1 MSRSKSPLGIAA
13 LTNINQSSSPLVGA
27 YFQFNLNNFRALTDW
42 TVQSWGSLGFQEDI
56 LLSKK
61 YINTKIKKLWE
72 DTVKIG
78 SPKKCG
84 KDFRSNVE
92 KKLDTV
98 LYILR
103 CR

>member
-1 MSRSKSPLGIAA
+1 M
-13 LTNINQSSSPLVGA
+13 
-27 YFQFNLNNFRALTDW
+27 
-42 TVQSWGSLGFQEDI
+42 
-56 LLSKK
+56 LSKK